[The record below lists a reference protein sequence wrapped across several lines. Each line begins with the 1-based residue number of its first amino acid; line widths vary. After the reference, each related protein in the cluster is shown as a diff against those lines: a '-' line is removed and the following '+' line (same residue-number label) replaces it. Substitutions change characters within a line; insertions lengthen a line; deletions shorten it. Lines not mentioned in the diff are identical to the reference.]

1 MFQAN
6 KTIFKMENQIQ
17 ITNSENFY
25 LQKRQSVQIEINLP
39 VKSFL
44 QKSYDFKKIKEI
56 KKDPNFVFLVTGWIT
71 QTSVLMEIKNPI
83 DSFMKQDIINML
95 DGYWSNFTF
104 EEMVK
109 AFEMERFGQFTEQT
123 EHFQLFNS
131 TYIAKVFKKYQKWK
145 SEKKIELNISNEIQ
159 APEKTEEEKFQLMTE
174 AINRKYNDF
183 KSDNEVSEPLV
194 YIFDELVLRGL
205 IHVPKDSD
213 SQYWDYYIKKNIKA
227 RKLLEIQL
235 KNQPTQNSSE
245 RKAIKK
251 ELDYIIHGESK
262 KIDVMVKKLILIDFF
277 TRAKNENKSVII

>member
-1 MFQAN
+1 
-6 KTIFKMENQIQ
+6 MENQIQ
-17 ITNSENFY
+17 ISNSENFY
-25 LQKRQSVQIEINLP
+25 LQKRQSVQNDINLP

-44 QKSYDFKKIKEI
+44 QKSYDFKKIKQI
-56 KKDPNFVFLVTGWIT
+56 KSDQNFVFLVTGWIT

-109 AFEMERFGQFTEQT
+109 AFEMERFGQFSEQT

-183 KSDNEVSEPLV
+183 KNDNEVSEPLV
-194 YIFDELVLRGL
+194 YIFDELVLRSL
-205 IHVPKDSD
+205 IQVPEDSN
-213 SQYWDYYIKKNIKA
+213 SPYWNYYIQKNIKA
-227 RKLLEIQL
+227 RKLLEVQL

-251 ELDYIIHGESK
+251 ELDNIIHGESK